1 MAFTYRNDALSASG
15 TAHPLQQPQQVVRQL
30 SSHVHLLHDAS
41 QAPAPPRRSRRG
53 RPDAIVVPAARPAS
67 FLSGIVEL
75 AAAMETEIVVLCSFQ
90 ANVDQVADRISRIPG
105 ARGLVVP
112 VGGYALPTRF
122 ETSSPTFAAMSDGRA
137 SDLSL
142 KRNLALLLARLR
154 GWRKIVFV
162 DDDISLSPSD
172 IARVSNQLDNHEI
185 VGMICPDFPDNSVFC
200 HARRL
205 ARMHQ
210 EVFVTGAVLG
220 VNCADLPL
228 PFFPDIYNEDWFFF
242 ADAVAHRRLTNVG
255 EARQAPYDP
264 FTPRRARHEEFGD
277 LLAEGLYL
285 LLEDIH
291 RTARLR
297 RPGDFFPEI
306 ARLASERYWSTFIDV
321 RRKDLAETRS
331 RLCEFIMR
339 DNCSDSVATAIKSLD
354 AADTLYA
361 SNAITAP
368 RCEEFLH
375 AWVRDMSRWNA
386 IFSRTGNLG
395 TVVDAMDWLGVD
407 EWVRVR

>member
-1 MAFTYRNDALSASG
+1 MNPSRITR
-15 TAHPLQQPQQVVRQL
+15 PLQTARRDAPIRHV
-30 SSHVHLLHDAS
+30 SSHAHLLHDAS
-41 QAPAPPRRSRRG
+41 QAPTPPRRSRRG

-67 FLSGIVEL
+67 FLNGIIAL
-75 AAAMETEIVVLCSFQ
+75 AASMETEIVVLCSFQ
-90 ANVDQVADRISRIPG
+90 ANVDQVADRIGRVPG

-112 VGGYALPTRF
+112 VEGYRLPMAATF
-122 ETSSPTFAAMSDGRA
+122 DTSSPAFDAVSDDRS

-162 DDDISLSPSD
+162 DDDVSLSPSD
-172 IARVSNQLDNHEI
+172 VARLSDQLDDHQI
-185 VGMICPDFPDNSVFC
+185 VGMMCTDFPDNSVFC

-205 ARMHQ
+205 ARLHQ

-220 VNCADLPL
+220 VNTADLPL

-242 ADAVAHRRLTNVG
+242 ADAAAHRRLTHVG

-285 LLEDIH
+285 LLEDFH
-291 RTARLR
+291 RTVRLR

-306 ARLASERYWSTFIDV
+306 AKLASEKYWTTFIDV
-321 RRKDLAETRS
+321 RRPDRADTRS
-331 RLCEFIMR
+331 RLCDFIMG
-339 DNCSDSVATAIKSLD
+339 DNCSDSVFTAIKSLE
-354 AADTLYA
+354 AADALYA
-361 SNAITAP
+361 SAAITAP
-368 RCEEFLH
+368 RCAEFLD
-375 AWVRDMSRWNA
+375 AWVRDMSTWNA
-386 IFSRTGNLG
+386 IFARTADLGN
-395 TVVDAMDWLGVD
+395 VVDATDWLGIN

>member
-1 MAFTYRNDALSASG
+1 MSSPRTGRAPHIGRRVPIRHVASH
-15 TAHPLQQPQQVVRQL
+15 T
-30 SSHVHLLHDAS
+30 HLLHDAS
-41 QAPAPPRRSRRG
+41 QAPTPPRRSRRG
-53 RPDAIVVPAARPAS
+53 RPDAIVVPAGRPAS
-67 FLSGIVEL
+67 FLTGVIEV
-75 AAAMETEIVVLCSFQ
+75 AAALETEIVVLCSFQ
-90 ANVDQVADRISRIPG
+90 ANVDRVADRIGRIPG

-112 VGGYALPTRF
+112 VGGYALPGEAF
-122 ETSSPTFAAMSDGRA
+122 ETSSPTFAAISDDRA

-154 GWRKIVFV
+154 GWRKIIFV

-172 IARVSNQLDNHEI
+172 VARLSDQLDNHQI
-185 VGMICPDFPDNSVFC
+185 VGMMCTDFPDNSVFC

-205 ARMHQ
+205 ARLHQ

-220 VNCADLPL
+220 VNTADLPL

-297 RPGDFFPEI
+297 RPGDFFLEI
-306 ARLASERYWSTFIDV
+306 AKLASEKYWSTFIDV
-321 RRKDLAETRS
+321 RRQDLGETQS
-331 RLCEFIMR
+331 RLYEFIKR
-339 DNCSDSVATAIKSLD
+339 DHCSDSVSTAIQSLE
-354 AADTLYA
+354 AADALYA

-375 AWVRDMSRWNA
+375 AWVRDMSRWNS

-395 TVVDAMDWLGVD
+395 TAVDAMDWLGIR
-407 EWVRVR
+407 EWQRVR

>member
-1 MAFTYRNDALSASG
+1 MSSPQGGRALHTDKGAPIRHVASH
-15 TAHPLQQPQQVVRQL
+15 A
-30 SSHVHLLHDAS
+30 HLLHDAS

-67 FLSGIVEL
+67 FLSGIIEL
-75 AAAMETEIVVLCSFQ
+75 ASSMETEIVVLCSFQ
-90 ANVDQVADRISRIPG
+90 ANVDQVADRIGRIPG
-105 ARGLVVP
+105 TRGLVVP
-112 VGGYALPTRF
+112 VRSDALRVATF
-122 ETSSPTFAAMSDGRA
+122 ETSSPAFAAVSDGRA

-154 GWRKIVFV
+154 GWRKVVFV
-162 DDDISLSPSD
+162 DDDISVSRSD
-172 IARVSNQLDNHEI
+172 IARLSDQLDNHQI
-185 VGMICPDFPDNSVFC
+185 VGMMCTDFPDNSVFC

-205 ARMHQ
+205 ARLRQ

-220 VNCADLPL
+220 VNCSDLPL

-306 ARLASERYWSTFIDV
+306 VKLASERYWSTFIDV
-321 RRKDLAETRS
+321 RRQELAETRS
-331 RLCEFIMR
+331 RLYEFIMR
-339 DNCSDSVATAIKSLD
+339 DNWSDSVLTAIKSLD
-354 AADTLYA
+354 AADDLYQ

-395 TVVDAMDWLGVD
+395 NVADAMDWLGIG
-407 EWVRVR
+407 EWERVR